1 MDQSIRT
8 ACEFLSSVLNH
19 AESSSR
25 ELADAVSQRPVH
37 LEMARTS
44 FLQKLEHR
52 VEASAADLQH
62 IESIALDT
70 VSFEELLGHCGE
82 ALKVYARHA
91 DALQSHLASFGYEP
105 PDAQHP
111 EIDVDVE
118 DGDVGKVGDPGD
130 RCLSVSRSVLRSGKR
145 RFDSHSDA
153 IFEESLKDLGFSD
166 ACLATLSSEGAHY
179 GESPK
184 KLYKNAESTDDGE
197 KIMNE
202 AEIMTPLNE
211 RNGQGNSFEGV
222 IRASKE
228 DYEQLPPYMKS
239 LASWE
244 ELQEGISKLN
254 SYLGGDKLQGSVAL
268 NQDRV
273 AEIGLGRKGRACLL
287 MLLRLNQLTM
297 ETVDGSTF
305 YTLCKNNV

>member
-118 DGDVGKVGDPGD
+118 DGDVGKMPWIQ
-130 RCLSVSRSVLRSGKR
+130 LEALVLGN
-145 RFDSHSDA
+145 DA
-153 IFEESLKDLGFSD
+153 LVRMPTGLRTYLFWYVYAKQELFEESLKDLGFSD

-244 ELQEGISKLN
+244 
-254 SYLGGDKLQGSVAL
+254 V
-268 NQDRV
+268 
-273 AEIGLGRKGRACLL
+273 
-287 MLLRLNQLTM
+287 
-297 ETVDGSTF
+297 
-305 YTLCKNNV
+305 

>member
-211 RNGQGNSFEGV
+211 RNGQGV

-244 ELQEGISKLN
+244 
-254 SYLGGDKLQGSVAL
+254 GSVAL

>member
-153 IFEESLKDLGFSD
+153 MYPLWFDFVRK
-166 ACLATLSSEGAHY
+166 ARLA
-179 GESPK
+179 
-184 KLYKNAESTDDGE
+184 
-197 KIMNE
+197 
-202 AEIMTPLNE
+202 
-211 RNGQGNSFEGV
+211 
-222 IRASKE
+222 
-228 DYEQLPPYMKS
+228 LP
-239 LASWE
+239 
-244 ELQEGISKLN
+244 
-254 SYLGGDKLQGSVAL
+254 
-268 NQDRV
+268 R
-273 AEIGLGRKGRACLL
+273 
-287 MLLRLNQLTM
+287 
-297 ETVDGSTF
+297 
-305 YTLCKNNV
+305 